1 MTTIKYVFD
10 SGELFIDNKRVMNL
24 DHWDSLPT
32 EEKRNT
38 LLADVYVKETIIEM
52 LGKLR
57 KIGVAGFDQ
66 NEAVFIVP

>member
-10 SGELFIDNKRVMNL
+10 SNELFIDDKRVMNL

-52 LGKLR
+52 LGKLH
-57 KIGVAGFDQ
+57 KIKMSRFGEQ
-66 NEAVFIVP
+66 EAIFIIS